1 MRTRQ
6 AIVSQNQRN
15 FLNHFFFCDFRLW
28 PQRISDSAEGVDE
41 AQAMFFSIF
50 FSNDNST
57 NIFFGQ
63 GVPVSCP
70 FR

>member
-50 FSNDNST
+50 FPHG
-57 NIFFGQ
+57 FGVGPQ
-63 GVPVSCP
+63 CVSDSAGA
-70 FR
+70 